1 MSDELYDGA
10 RLEDL
15 TPEDLVGFIL
25 DLSHR
30 IAVHHALWFREVE
43 HQLGMKKALDILE
56 ETAEKSRNISINRLS
71 KTLGFEVNNGLPQP
85 LLNMPREKLL
95 QLTSD
100 LGKNWL
106 AMDGVWFQAVEKA
119 YGMNDAKRSNDSCWH
134 RFSQVEARMIKN
146 FLGLP
151 AQAGL
156 KGLEQALGYRLYA
169 RVNQQSI
176 LEESPTSIVF
186 QMNDCRVQSAR
197 KRKGMDDYPCKSAGL
212 VEYSRFAWEID
223 ERIHTECIGCPPDAH
238 PPEWFCAWRF
248 VLKSK

>member
-1 MSDELYDGA
+1 MSDKLYDGA

-15 TPEDLVGFIL
+15 TSEDLVDFIL

-56 ETAEKSRNISINRLS
+56 ETAEKIRNISINRLG
-71 KTLGFEVNNGLPQP
+71 KTLGFEVNDGLPQP
-85 LLNMPREKLL
+85 LLNLPQEKLL

-106 AMDGVWFQAVEKA
+106 AMDGVWFQALEKA
-119 YGMNDAKRSNDSCWH
+119 HGMNDAKRSNDSCWH
-134 RFSQVEARMIKN
+134 RFSQVEARMIRN

-156 KGLEQALGYRLYA
+156 NGLKQALGYRLYA

-176 LEESPTSIVF
+176 LEESPTSIVC

-223 ERIHTECIGCPPDAH
+223 ERIHTECIGCPPDPH

-248 VLKSK
+248 VLEK